1 MNFDVFYLNYV
12 QFAKT
17 NSINV
22 DTSFRC
28 RLQCPACAR
37 QLNPRIKERL
47 DASSDI
53 KQEHFNM
60 LLTTFTK
67 LHLCGQISDPIYHPT
82 FLDLLQNKYDNFKST
97 HLNIHTN
104 GSGKKID
111 WWKKAFHITDEN
123 TKWVFALDGFT
134 QEISNLYRI
143 GTDAENV
150 KEVMVL
156 AANQNINIEW
166 QYLVFEHNEHEVED
180 AMQFA
185 LSNNITF
192 LLSRPDR
199 FGIENKHWLK
209 PSTKKEWVN
218 KSGNVTID
226 AIAYKPITAI
236 RDKIVFKKKS

>member
-1 MNFDVFYLNYV
+1 MNFDVFYLNYME
-12 QFAKT
+12 FAKRT
-17 NSINV
+17 SINV

-47 DASSDI
+47 EASSDI

-60 LLTTFTK
+60 LLTTFSK
-67 LHLCGQISDPIYHPT
+67 LHLCGQISDPIYHPK
-82 FLDLLQNKYDNFKST
+82 FLDLLQNKYDNYKST
-97 HLNIHTN
+97 ILSIHTN

-111 WWKKAFHITDEN
+111 WWKKAFSMTDEY

-134 QEISNLYRI
+134 QKISNMYRV

-156 AANQNINIEW
+156 GASKNINIEW
-166 QYLVFEHNEHEVED
+166 QYLVFEHNEHEVDD

-185 LSNNITF
+185 LNNNITF

-199 FGIENKHWLK
+199 FGVENRNWLK
-209 PSTKKEWVN
+209 PSTKNDWVN
-218 KSGNVTID
+218 KSNNVTVD
-226 AIAYKPITAI
+226 AVAYKPITTI
-236 RDKIVFKKKS
+236 RYKTVFKKK